1 MATGRS
7 GPNRPAPSRS
17 SRLLERRLGRRA
29 PDRSDRGVNLLA
41 LAVTLFLV
49 LDPFGNAAIFHAV
62 LSKIPE
68 GRRRKVLIREL
79 LFALCILLGFLFV
92 GKHLLGFLGV
102 RPATLSISGGILLFL
117 IALGMVFPT
126 RSVLGETGEDE
137 PFIVPLAVPLMAG
150 PSSIAIILLTASK
163 YPAAIGSIALAV
175 SGAWLVSAVILLLS
189 PMVLKLLGTKGTRAL
204 ERLMGLLLIL
214 VAVQMFLD
222 GVSTYS
228 ATSAP

>member
-1 MATGRS
+1 M
-7 GPNRPAPSRS
+7 
-17 SRLLERRLGRRA
+17 
-29 PDRSDRGVNLLA
+29 NLLA

-49 LDPFGNAAIFHAV
+49 LDPFGNAAIFHSV

-68 GRRRKVLIREL
+68 ERRRRVLLREL
-79 LFALCILLGFLFV
+79 LFALVILLGFLFM
-92 GKHLLGFLGV
+92 GKHLLGFLGL

-126 RSVLGETGEDE
+126 RSVLGEIGEEE

-150 PSSIAIILLTASK
+150 PSSIALILLTASK
-163 YPAAIGSIALAV
+163 HPGHIGSIALAV
-175 SGAWLVSAVILLLS
+175 AAAWLVSAVILLLA
-189 PMVLKLLGTKGTRAL
+189 PALLRLLGTKGTRAL

-222 GVSTYS
+222 GVATYNAS
-228 ATSAP
+228 SAP

>member
-1 MATGRS
+1 M
-7 GPNRPAPSRS
+7 
-17 SRLLERRLGRRA
+17 
-29 PDRSDRGVNLLA
+29 NLLA

-49 LDPFGNAAIFHAV
+49 LDPFGNAAIFHSV

-68 GRRRKVLIREL
+68 ERRRRVLLREL
-79 LFALCILLGFLFV
+79 LFALVILLGFLFM
-92 GKHLLGFLGV
+92 GKHLLGFLGL

-126 RSVLGETGEDE
+126 RSVLGEIGEEE

-150 PSSIAIILLTASK
+150 PSSIALILLTASK
-163 YPAAIGSIALAV
+163 HPGQIGSIALAV
-175 SGAWLVSAVILLLS
+175 TAAWLVSAVILLLA
-189 PMVLKLLGTKGTRAL
+189 PALLRLLGTKGTRAL

-222 GVSTYS
+222 GVATYNAS
-228 ATSAP
+228 SAP

>member
-1 MATGRS
+1 M
-7 GPNRPAPSRS
+7 
-17 SRLLERRLGRRA
+17 
-29 PDRSDRGVNLLA
+29 LA

-49 LDPFGNAAIFHAV
+49 LDPFGNAAIFHSI

-68 GRRRKVLIREL
+68 ERRRTVLLREL
-79 LFALCILLGFLFV
+79 LFALAILLGFLFI
-92 GKHLLGFLGV
+92 GKHLLGFLGL

-126 RSVLGETGEDE
+126 RSILGETGDEE

-150 PSSIAIILLTASK
+150 PSSIALILLTASK

-175 SGAWLVSAVILLLS
+175 SGAWLVSAVILLFS
-189 PMVLKLLGTKGTRAL
+189 PAILKLLGTKGTRAL
-204 ERLMGLLLIL
+204 ERLMGLLLIM

-222 GVSTYS
+222 GVATYS
-228 ATSAP
+228 ASYAK

>member
-1 MATGRS
+1 MAGLGFARFP
-7 GPNRPAPSRS
+7 GEIS
-17 SRLLERRLGRRA
+17 S
-29 PDRSDRGVNLLA
+29 VNLLA

-49 LDPFGNAAIFHAV
+49 LDPFGNAALFHSILAR
-62 LSKIPE
+62 IPE
-68 GRRRKVLIREL
+68 ERRRRVLAREL
-79 LFALCILLGFLFV
+79 LIALVILLGFLFV
-92 GKHLLGFLGV
+92 GKYLLAFLGV

-126 RSVLGETGEDE
+126 RSVLGEIGEEE

-150 PSSIAIILLTASK
+150 PSSIALILLTATK
-163 YPAAIGSIALAV
+163 YPKEIPAIALAI
-175 SGAWLVSAVILLLS
+175 SGAWLVSAVILHFSPALLR
-189 PMVLKLLGTKGTRAL
+189 LLGTKGTRAL

-228 ATSAP
+228 ASSSP